1 MTQRKIL
8 LADDEPYIVRALSFV
23 LRKEGYDVECASN
36 GEEAL
41 TKFVEFGPDVVFLDL
56 MMPKKDGFE
65 VCHAL
70 RNDQQYRGRSPYI
83 IMLTCKGE
91 DVDRYKGYLE
101 GADEYLTKPFSPA
114 AVVGKLKE
122 YFKKN
127 TGQSA

>member
-1 MTQRKIL
+1 MPQKKIL
-8 LADDEPYIVRALSFV
+8 LADDEPYMVRALSFV
-23 LRKEGYDVECASN
+23 LRKEGYEVECAED

-41 TKFVEFGPDVVFLDL
+41 KKFLEFNPEVVFLDL

-70 RNDQQYRGRSPYI
+70 RNDQQYRERSPYI
-83 IMLTCKGE
+83 IMLTCKGQ

-114 AVVGKLKE
+114 AVVRKLKE
-122 YFKKN
+122 HFMEK
-127 TGQSA
+127 TERSS